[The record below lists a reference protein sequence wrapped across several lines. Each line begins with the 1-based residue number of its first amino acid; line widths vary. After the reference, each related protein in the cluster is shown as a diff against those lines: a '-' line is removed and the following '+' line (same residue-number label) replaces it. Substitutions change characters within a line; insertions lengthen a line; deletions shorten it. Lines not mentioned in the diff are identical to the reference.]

1 MTQPRRKRSAPAPT
15 KADRGGSPRLLMS
28 LRPVA
33 PIPITPAVR
42 TEQLKPP
49 SYEYAPR
56 ATGRMP
62 VQNVVDRAK
71 PPEPFLLD
79 IKVFSSKGE
88 LVETLRVPEF
98 GPSAPLPADPAR
110 FSRRIASRQA
120 ASASLA
126 PVLAGRLVA
135 RGRAR

>member
-15 KADRGGSPRLLMS
+15 KAGRGGSPRLLMS
-28 LRPVA
+28 LRPLA

-42 TEQLKPP
+42 TEQLRPP

-56 ATGRMP
+56 AAGRMP

-79 IKVFSSKGE
+79 IKLFSQGK
-88 LVETLRVPEF
+88 LVETLQVPEF

-110 FSRRIASRQA
+110 FSSRIASRQA

-126 PVLAGRLVA
+126 PVLAARLVA